1 MNKLAILITVMLCF
15 SLSVMADNQPKIKLK
30 SKVVKIFTRSPLYL
44 DVEVCESGQDL
55 QIFFRGNLP
64 DANVVVF
71 DDEGNVVLHEWA
83 IDIYDGI
90 SFTIANANQYP
101 YLLEIVSPIME
112 LTGEIVMDS
121 PQEP

>member
-71 DDEGNVVLHEWA
+71 DDEGNVVLHEWQL
-83 IDIYDGI
+83 I
-90 SFTIANANQYP
+90 FTM
-101 YLLEIVSPIME
+101 VSPLPLRMPINTPICWK
-112 LTGEIVMDS
+112 LCRR
-121 PQEP
+121 